1 MRLSLALLLQMA
13 AMAVFGQLP
22 ELALPSALSGA
33 PTTAKFYA
41 GASIDGG
48 ASYKGSFS
56 ADSLLDVLAEIQ
68 VEPGHVNSTGNLYL
82 ILLLDGQFFMR
93 IEAGDFVEWDGA
105 LESLQATAVAKTLQF
120 SEPLTVVQDIAFGP
134 LGLGGSAID
143 VYLAY
148 ATDTAPGELYFSGT
162 PLSFAIDTAVV
173 DLPSFSYY
181 VENISTAIIQARCII
196 CHSSTGIASG
206 SGLIYLDSSA
216 PDFQRANYDSL
227 IQYIENVPNGSELI
241 LSKPQGLSAHGGGV
255 QLTASSDELL
265 AWSEFVALSLDDI
278 ASSGGGNGQNS
289 ESIFSQVLKMDS
301 QQTLRKAALLFAGRL
316 PTASELDSVAS
327 ASDDELR
334 LAIRDLMQGDGFKEF
349 LTESAN
355 DRLLTEAFVFNLF
368 AIADRFYYPDSL
380 QYF

>member
-1 MRLSLALLLQMA
+1 MA

-162 PLSFAIDTAVV
+162 PLSFVIDTAA
-173 DLPSFSYY
+173 DLPSFSFY
-181 VENISTAIIQARCII
+181 VENISSAIIQARCIV

-206 SGLIYLDSSA
+206 SSLSYLDSSA
-216 PDFQRANYDSL
+216 LDYQRSNSDSL
-227 IQYIENVPNGSELI
+227 IQYI
-241 LSKPQGLSAHGGGV
+241 
-255 QLTASSDELL
+255 
-265 AWSEFVALSLDDI
+265 
-278 ASSGGGNGQNS
+278 
-289 ESIFSQVLKMDS
+289 
-301 QQTLRKAALLFAGRL
+301 
-316 PTASELDSVAS
+316 
-327 ASDDELR
+327 
-334 LAIRDLMQGDGFKEF
+334 
-349 LTESAN
+349 
-355 DRLLTEAFVFNLF
+355 
-368 AIADRFYYPDSL
+368 
-380 QYF
+380 